1 MFRLKMGFTK
11 VLAAAATRGTPLAA
25 ILLNKP
31 PPHPIPFQPA
41 SAALFSLAKTERH
54 APKPCGWARAAGA
67 ECACSAA
74 QTQARAL
81 CVLPVT
87 APPGGARA
95 PGWPLAA
102 CRWPPAAGPRAG
114 AAGAGQWSR
123 RLGSGVL
130 PAGWPRSS
138 GGSALWRAGRAA
150 LPLSAS
156 GAGTAG
162 RKVTAAAGNGAWGTV
177 ALTWPL
183 CGFPAPLLPL

>member
-54 APKPCGWARAAGA
+54 APNPCGWARAAGA

-81 CVLPVT
+81 CVLPAT

-102 CRWPPAAGPRAG
+102 GRRPLGRVLAPLAPGSG
-114 AAGAGQWSR
+114 AAAWA
-123 RLGSGVL
+123 
-130 PAGWPRSS
+130 PASCS
-138 GGSALWRAGRAA
+138 RAGRAA
-150 LPLSAS
+150 PVVAPFGALAEPRCLCQLP
-156 GAGTAG
+156 G
-162 RKVTAAAGNGAWGTV
+162 RGPRAVR
-177 ALTWPL
+177 
-183 CGFPAPLLPL
+183 